1 MATRNLTK
9 GNTYTFCINLKDG
22 SYIQFTIGMK

>member
-9 GNTYTFCINLKDG
+9 GNTYTFRMNLKDG
-22 SYIQFTIGMK
+22 SYIQFTFGVK